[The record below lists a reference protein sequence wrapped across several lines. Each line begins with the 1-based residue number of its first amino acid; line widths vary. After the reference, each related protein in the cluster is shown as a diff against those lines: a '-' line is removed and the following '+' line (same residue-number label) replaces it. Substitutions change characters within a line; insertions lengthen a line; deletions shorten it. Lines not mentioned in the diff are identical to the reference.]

1 MTKEQFKK
9 LHKTAWLKPH
19 NFVVIDL
26 TSQKNCGKY
35 RSGFDNFYIIEQMSD
50 TKLLEKIVQNT
61 ELKTSTQIVVSE
73 SSTKIKTTFNPPLEL
88 DRTRKYEMAL
98 VNLETYYSFPNLSD
112 ENNVFRYSPGFVEI
126 SGIGDGDDS
135 TRQRQWVEVQIP
147 EGSYDLI
154 DLAETIIIVMKRN
167 GGNDESIKITANT
180 NTLKSVL
187 EIQGDFQVDFR
198 VRNSISSV
206 LGFQNQVYKEGI
218 HESQNVVNILSINS
232 ILVNVDVI
240 GGSYVNGR
248 TQNTIYSFF
257 PKVSPGYKIVENLR
271 NLVYLPVILDKINKM
286 ETVVTDQNGNQLN
299 LRGENLTIRYHLR
312 EI

>member
-1 MTKEQFKK
+1 
-9 LHKTAWLKPH
+9 
-19 NFVVIDL
+19 
-26 TSQKNCGKY
+26 
-35 RSGFDNFYIIEQMSD
+35 
-50 TKLLEKIVQNT
+50 
-61 ELKTSTQIVVSE
+61 
-73 SSTKIKTTFNPPLEL
+73 
-88 DRTRKYEMAL
+88 
-98 VNLETYYSFPNLSD
+98 
-112 ENNVFRYSPGFVEI
+112 
-126 SGIGDGDDS
+126 
-135 TRQRQWVEVQIP
+135 
-147 EGSYDLI
+147 
-154 DLAETIIIVMKRN
+154 MKRN
-167 GGNDESIKITANT
+167 GRNDESIKITANT

-198 VRNSISSV
+198 ARNSISSV
-206 LGFQNQVYKEGI
+206 LGFQNQVCEEGI

-248 TQNTIYSFF
+248 MQNTIYSFF